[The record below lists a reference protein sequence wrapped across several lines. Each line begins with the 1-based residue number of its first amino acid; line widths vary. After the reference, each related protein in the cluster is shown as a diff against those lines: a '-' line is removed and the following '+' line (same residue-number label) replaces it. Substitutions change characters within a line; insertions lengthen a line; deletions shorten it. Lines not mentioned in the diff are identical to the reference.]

1 MEPMKLYKHLA
12 LSHANKII
20 ELANQE
26 MSQFKIHKET
36 GISRGKIRR
45 CLESCRIE
53 SRKQN
58 LSQPW
63 KGPHIK
69 VRYSKKLYYN
79 LKIQRKME
87 REYKMCIQAQPI
99 YRVFIDFCES
109 LYKKKIVRRFAKCSA
124 DEFLKE
130 FKKIHPF
137 EPTPDRTWIYKMAK
151 SPYYDFDAE

>member
-1 MEPMKLYKHLA
+1 MEPMKLYKHLE

-20 ELANQE
+20 ELANTG
-26 MSQFKIHKET
+26 MNQFKIYKDT

-69 VRYSKKLYYN
+69 VWYSKKLYYN
-79 LKIQRKME
+79 LKIQGKMN
-87 REYKMCIQAQPI
+87 REYKTCIQAQPI

-109 LYKKKIVRRFAKCSA
+109 LYKKKLIIPKN
-124 DEFLKE
+124 
-130 FKKIHPF
+130 
-137 EPTPDRTWIYKMAK
+137 
-151 SPYYDFDAE
+151 